1 MVKPFD
7 PTQAFDGE
15 VYNPETGTWSK
26 TEGAPAPAPAPHF
39 DGETYDPPKDH
50 KRLTKQLE
58 RVQQA
63 VSDGRWYTL
72 SELSSITGDPEGSI
86 SARLRDLRK
95 EKFGAFDIRKQRRGN
110 QFAYRC
116 RGKQTPKG
124 LLF

>member
-7 PTQAFDGE
+7 PTQAFNGE
-15 VYNPETGTWSK
+15 VYDREAGTWSK
-26 TEGAPAPAPAPHF
+26 KEGVSAPAPHF
-39 DGETYDPPKDH
+39 DGETYDPTKDH
-50 KRLTKQLE
+50 KRLTKQLG

-110 QFAYRC
+110 QFAYSC
-116 RGKQTPKG
+116 RGKQASEG